1 MHNTFSFW
9 LHINS
14 MITNHLSDVILLVQF
29 HIRVLESTQ
38 ENISALLMGLEY
50 LINISY
56 VDETE
61 VFKVWWF
68 LISYLHR
75 TIFLC
80 FLTRDWIF
88 ELLNLFHDLYLPD
101 TFMSRFAWI
110 IGTLLF
116 WSFLMR
122 TTIWKILLWQQ
133 TWWDYRYAWFS
144 LLI

>member
-1 MHNTFSFW
+1 
-9 LHINS
+9 
-14 MITNHLSDVILLVQF
+14 MITNYLSDVILLVQF

-80 FLTRDWIF
+80 FLTRD
-88 ELLNLFHDLYLPD
+88 
-101 TFMSRFAWI
+101 
-110 IGTLLF
+110 
-116 WSFLMR
+116 
-122 TTIWKILLWQQ
+122 
-133 TWWDYRYAWFS
+133 
-144 LLI
+144 